1 MAAVGDMPTEQF
13 RATLRPVDPVTHALS
28 GALLARATAPKKAR
42 IPVSARVA
50 AGLFAALFPDVDWVL
65 NLVSPV
71 AYLTGH
77 RGVTHSVVL
86 LPFWAALLAWVCAR
100 VDRARGSTWRDY
112 FGVCALGVGIHILGD
127 LITAFGTIVFAPL
140 SDARLALSTTF
151 IIDLWFTGI
160 ILAGLAASGIWRR
173 SRLPAALGMAT
184 LVGYVGLQAAMH
196 SRAVDFGV
204 EYARTQGLAAS
215 RIEAV
220 PRPVSPFNWMIV
232 IDTPERYHYAFVN
245 LVRDRVPPAPTP
257 QTGFIARLDA
267 AYRPLDAAQWLA
279 ADKMGPTGESRELAR
294 RALDSPQL
302 AFYRW
307 FAEYPVLF
315 RIDRAN
321 PSTCVWFE
329 DLRFETPGRD
339 ANIFRFG
346 LCSEGDS
353 GAWRAYRLRDD
364 GTREPARG

>member
-1 MAAVGDMPTEQF
+1 
-13 RATLRPVDPVTHALS
+13 VDPVTHALS

-42 IPVSARVA
+42 IPVAARVA
-50 AGLFAALFPDVDWVL
+50 AGLFSAVFPDVDWVL
-65 NLVSPV
+65 NFVSPA

-86 LPFWAALLAWVCAR
+86 LPVWAGLLAWVCAK
-100 VDRARGSTWRDY
+100 VDRARRATWRDY

-140 SDARLALSTTF
+140 SDARFALSTTF
-151 IIDLWFTGI
+151 IIDLWFTGV
-160 ILAGLAASGIWRR
+160 ILAGLAGSAVWRR
-173 SRLPAALGMAT
+173 SRLSAVLGMAA
-184 LVGYVGLQAAMH
+184 LSGYVGLQAVLH
-196 SRAVDFGV
+196 SRAVDFGA
-204 EYARTQGLAAS
+204 EHARAAGLAAT
-215 RIEAV
+215 RVEAV

-245 LVRDRVPPAPTP
+245 LVRDRVPRAPTP
-257 QTGFIARLDA
+257 DTGFIARLDA
-267 AYRPLDAAQWLA
+267 AYRPLAAAKWIVS
-279 ADKMGPTGESRELAR
+279 DKLGPAGASHELAR
-294 RALDSPQL
+294 KALESSEL

-307 FAEYPVLF
+307 FAEYPVLY
-315 RIDRAN
+315 RIDRGN

-339 ANIFRFG
+339 ANIFRYG
-346 LCSEGDS
+346 LCSDADS

-364 GTREPARG
+364 GTRQPARG